1 MTPDQVRSRFGAGPA
16 ALWGS
21 LAAQVG
27 EIGAYDEFSGAGGL
41 SQGATAVPG
50 VVLRH
55 AANHKEICIRSH
67 SANYPGAEHY
77 LGDVRSIDV
86 AKFPY
91 YPLFLAAPQCP
102 PFSGASGKRR
112 DFDRDTQGV
121 LWETESDARTTERK
135 RGRLLMHEVPRYL
148 DAMALRGEPVL
159 AGVVENVPQARQ
171 WDAWG
176 AWISRI
182 QNAGPGYEVRVIAL
196 NSMHARPVWSQ
207 WAPQSRNRLYVAYWL
222 RALGRPD
229 WDKWLRPRA
238 WCEACGETVDAV
250 QVFKDP
256 RKDMGAYG
264 AYGQYWYRCPRR
276 SCGHSVIEPATVPA
290 AAVIDWSDPGTPV
303 GARKRPLRP
312 ATLRRIEAGIRRHAV
327 PVLAEVGNNTFE
339 RTPGARTRPVTAP
352 MTTQPTRASKALA
365 VPPFITVLRHN
376 STSSGIG
383 EPLTT
388 VSSAGAHHALTVPPF
403 VVPLRS
409 GRDRSLDPAAS
420 PLVTVV
426 ANGSGQGLVVPDAAL
441 IMRNNTARGD
451 QGQMSTP
458 AGEPLRTLTAT
469 GAQSLIGW
477 SWDHLLVPY
486 YGTGVARPASDA
498 VGTVTTRDRWSLA
511 RIDDLPISLDEVLF
525 RMLKPAEIG
534 AAMAFAGD
542 YIVLGT
548 REQQV
553 MQYGNAVTPPAAEVI
568 VSALV
573 ELISG
578 IELPRELT
586 LAA

>member
-1 MTPDQVRSRFGAGPA
+1 VTPAQVRSRFGA
-16 ALWGS
+16 ALACVWLS
-21 LAAQVG
+21 LASQIG

-41 SQGATAVPG
+41 SQGATSVPG
-50 VVLRH
+50 VVLKH
-55 AANHKEICIRSH
+55 AANHQEICIRSH
-67 SANYPGAEHY
+67 TANYPGAEHY
-77 LGDVRSIDV
+77 LGDVHSIDV

-102 PFSGASGKRR
+102 PFSGAAGKRR

-121 LWETESDARTTERK
+121 LWETESDAKTTERK

-159 AGVVENVPQARQ
+159 GGVVENVHQARQ
-171 WDAWG
+171 WDAWS
-176 AWISRI
+176 AWINRI
-182 QNAGPGYEVRVIAL
+182 RNAGPGYEVKVIAL

-222 RALGRPD
+222 RSFGRAPD

-238 WCEACGETVDAV
+238 WCQACGETTDAI

-256 RKDMGAYG
+256 RNDMGTYG
-264 AYGQYWYRCPRR
+264 AYGQYWYRCPHR
-276 SCGHSVIEPATVPA
+276 SCGHAIIEPAAVPA
-290 AAVIDWSDPGTPV
+290 AAVLDWSDPGTPI
-303 GARKRPLRP
+303 GARKRPLEP
-312 ATLRRIEAGIRRHAV
+312 ATLRRIEAGIRRHAI
-327 PVLAEVGNNTFE
+327 PIFAEAGNNTSE

-352 MTTQPTRASKALA
+352 VTTQPTRTSKALA
-365 VPPFITVLRHN
+365 VPP
-376 STSSGIG
+376 ST
-383 EPLTT
+383 
-388 VSSAGAHHALTVPPF
+388 
-403 VVPLRS
+403 VPLRS
-409 GRDRSLDPAAS
+409 SRDRSIDPAAS
-420 PLVTVV
+420 AG
-426 ANGSGQGLVVPDAAL
+426 ANSSGQGLPVPDAAL

-458 AGEPLRTLTAT
+458 VGEPLRTLTSK
-469 GAQSLIGW
+469 GNQSLIGW

-486 YGTGVARPASDA
+486 YGTGVARTAGDP
-498 VGTVTTRDRWSLA
+498 VGTVTTKDRWSLA
-511 RIDDLPISLDEVLF
+511 RIEDLPISLDEVLF

-534 AAMAFAGD
+534 AAMAFADD

-553 MQYGNAVTPPAAEVI
+553 MQYGNAVTPPAGEVI
-568 VSALV
+568 ISALV

-578 IELPRELT
+578 IELPRELA